1 MTIILPALHS
11 KNLKLTGGERRFGTC
26 LLRLLEDDYRCWV
39 NVPVGPMGLRPDF
52 IILHP
57 GRGILVLEVKDWKLP
72 TILEMNRHTA
82 DVVTDHG
89 RKCVPNPIE
98 QARSYAIAINNLLQ
112 RDPLLVQQE
121 PGRYHN
127 HLVLPWGYGVV
138 FASITRRQFE
148 SAQLDQAIPGDKV
161 ICQDEM
167 TEGADAEAF
176 QGRLWGM
183 FNYHVGR
190 LLSLA
195 QIDRVRHHLFPEI
208 RIQPG
213 RLFDGGAEHPGAAV
227 PDVVKIMD
235 MEQEK
240 LARNLGPGHRII
252 HGVAGSGTT
261 LILAY
266 RCLQLDRMGLAK
278 PILVLCYNKTLAASL
293 KQILT
298 AKGVGNRVHIYHFHG
313 WCKTMCSLYQL
324 DLGGDP
330 QAPIWER
337 RVEAVMAG
345 VEAGRVPRAQY
356 AGVLIDEGHDFEPRW
371 FRLLV
376 QMIDPATNTLL
387 LLYDDAQS
395 IYGQRRRPAFSWS
408 SVGIEAKGRTTI
420 LKVNYRNTMEDLGF
434 AYRFVSTYLDKA
446 DANAEIP
453 IVRPEFGGRNGAV
466 PQVRK
471 LANAT
476 QELDHIAARLQ
487 ARAGANTPYRQM
499 AVLCRFS
506 KQIERI
512 RQGLLE
518 RGVAVD
524 SAEDFASATKAI
536 DPAAAT
542 VKVLTIHASK
552 GLEFDSV
559 AVPDLGCMPCAK
571 APRDEEAR
579 LLYVACTRATEHLL
593 VTYHRESVFTRQC
606 VRLQETARA
615 A

>member
-1 MTIILPALHS
+1 MAIILPALHS
-11 KNLKLTGGERRFGTC
+11 KNLKLTAGERRFGTC
-26 LLRLLEDDYRCWV
+26 LLRLLEDDYRCWLD
-39 NVPVGPMGLRPDF
+39 VPVGPKGLRPDF

-72 TILEMNRHTA
+72 TILQMNRHSA
-82 DVVTDHG
+82 EILTDHG

-98 QARSYAIAINNLLQ
+98 QARAYATAINDLLE

-121 PGRYHN
+121 AGRYYG

-138 FASITRRQFE
+138 LANITRKQFE

-167 TEGADAEAF
+167 TESADAEAF

-183 FNYHVGR
+183 FNYHFGR

-208 RIQPG
+208 RIQQG
-213 RLFDGGAEHPGAAV
+213 RLFDGGAEHSGAAV
-227 PDVVKIMD
+227 PDMVKIMD
-235 MEQEK
+235 LEQEK

-252 HGVAGSGTT
+252 HGVAGSGKT

-266 RCLQLDRMGLAK
+266 RCLQLDRMGLAT
-278 PILVLCYNKTLAASL
+278 PILVLCYNKTLASSL

-298 AKGVGNRVHIYHFHG
+298 AKGVGDQVHIYHFHG
-313 WCKTMCSLYQL
+313 WCKAMCNLYQL
-324 DLGGDP
+324 DLAGDP
-330 QAPIWER
+330 HGPVWER

-356 AGVLIDEGHDFEPRW
+356 AAVLIDEGHDFEPRW

-376 QMIDPATNTLL
+376 QMIDPATNALL

-395 IYGQRRRPAFSWS
+395 IYRQRRPRAFSWS

-420 LKVNYRNTMEDLGF
+420 LKVNYRNTIEALGF
-434 AYRFVSTYLDKA
+434 AYRFVSAYLDDA

-453 IVRPEFGGRNGAV
+453 LVRPEFGGRSGAV
-466 PQVRK
+466 PQVRR
-471 LANAT
+471 LANAV
-476 QELDHIAARLQ
+476 QELDDIAAWLR
-487 ARAGANTPYRQM
+487 ARAGANAAYRQM
-499 AVLCRFS
+499 AVLCRFN
-506 KQIERI
+506 KQIEPMR
-512 RQGLLE
+512 RGLLE
-518 RGVAVD
+518 RGVPVD
-524 SAEDFASATKAI
+524 SAQEFASATKAI

-542 VKVLTIHASK
+542 VKVLTMHASK

-559 AVPDLGCMPCAK
+559 AVPDLGCMPCSK
-571 APRDEEAR
+571 APQDEEAR
-579 LLYVACTRATEHLL
+579 LLYVALTRATEHLL
-593 VTYHRESVFTRQC
+593 VTYHNESAFTRQC